1 MIRHKYFHSSHRYC
15 ANKVSSKPWS
25 KCTWVVMM
33 ARQARRSGFESTLL
47 YKKRINNEKRLW
59 FCHSKLDKTFVWKF
73 HSKTNKC
80 VFSLKHSSSLIF
92 EASRRLASGDKTQ
105 EHQHHYRWRCNDVA
119 GDHSPSAIRAE
130 IWPHERE
137 LIDFDASPGEN
148 LASSSVCQTQVN

>member
-1 MIRHKYFHSSHRYC
+1 
-15 ANKVSSKPWS
+15 
-25 KCTWVVMM
+25 MM

-105 EHQHHYRWRCNDVA
+105 EHQHHYRWRCNTAAVDN
-119 GDHSPSAIRAE
+119 SPSASWLDTKLHITAKAPYIGLVEGLWIFFAIKQAHYCSRHQRKS
-130 IWPHERE
+130 IFSKLSSCVHWP
-137 LIDFDASPGEN
+137 
-148 LASSSVCQTQVN
+148 